1 MLLLEHYWIATWD
14 LDRHRKERELPPKL
28 PMKMSPLF
36 HALLLAIGGLM
47 PVKKKIARI
56 PVVNLLFVKTI
67 VV

>member
-14 LDRHRKERELPPKL
+14 LDRHHKERELPPKL

-36 HALLLAIGGLM
+36 HALLLAIGGSK
-47 PVKKKIARI
+47 PVKNKTARI
-56 PVVNLLFVKTI
+56 PIVNLLFVKII